1 MKKIFIL
8 VCLMLL
14 VGLEIEAQTFTDS
27 NLPIV
32 IITTNG
38 NQQIPDD
45 PKILGNMKII
55 YRGAGQRNFL
65 TDQSDP
71 AFLNYNGRIGIELR
85 GSSSQ
90 ALEKKQYSLTTL
102 LADNV
107 SNNNVG
113 LLGMPEENDWV
124 LNGMAFDDSMIRDYI
139 SYNLSRRIGEYAP
152 RTVYCEVV
160 INGDYRGLYI
170 LQEKIKVDGDRVD
183 INKIE
188 PTDNE
193 LPDLSGGYITKA
205 DKIAGED
212 VPAWTVSSYTGFD
225 DVNFIH
231 EFPKPNDITSQ
242 QSQYIKSQFDKLTTT
257 ANSGNTSL
265 SQGYPSVIDI
275 PSFLDFMIINE
286 LSANVDGYQFS
297 TYFHKDKKG
306 KLRAGP
312 LWDFNLTYGNDLLRW
327 GLNRSNTYQWQF
339 FNGDNVGAK
348 FWKDLFD
355 NGVYKC
361 YMAKRWNALIQ
372 NGEPLNLVSL
382 KTFIDETVATISEA
396 NARNVTRWP
405 PIPEDHPANHP
416 YNYEL
421 EIANI
426 KNFLETRIAWMTDN
440 LGSFSACNNVQTPP
454 LVITRIMYH
463 PNTSGEFPDSN
474 DQEFIEIT
482 NNGNEPI
489 NLTGM
494 YFRGTGFV
502 YQFST
507 GSVCPP
513 QGVLQLANDRE
524 TFIQKYSFSPFGEF
538 TRSLNNEGQKLTLA
552 DGFGNVIDEVS
563 YSNLSPWPDASG
575 NGSYI
580 QLTDVDL
587 DNNIGTSWVAS
598 SDPIFTNVTGIEENI
613 TQHIQVYPN
622 PVENTVSIKANSIIT
637 GMQLRDL
644 QGCLLETIHPG
655 SDFVTFNMAN
665 YRGGLYLMSVTVSGK
680 TGVLK
685 IVKK

>member
-1 MKKIFIL
+1 MKKFFIL

-32 IITTNG
+32 IITMDGNG
-38 NQQIPDD
+38 SIEDE
-45 PKILGNMKII
+45 PKKLGTMKII
-55 YRGAGQRNFL
+55 YRGVGQRNYIS
-65 TDQSDP
+65 DQNNSS
-71 AFLNYNGRIGIELR
+71 ALNYNGRIGIEIR
-85 GSSSQ
+85 GSSST

-107 SNNNVG
+107 TNNNVS
-113 LLGMPEENDWV
+113 LLNMPEENDWI
-124 LNGMAFDDSMIRDYI
+124 LNGLAFDDSMIRDYI
-139 SYNLSRRIGEYAP
+139 SYNLSRKIGEYAP

-170 LQEKIKVDGDRVD
+170 LQEKIKVDNDRVD
-183 INKIE
+183 INKIGL
-188 PTDNE
+188 TDNA

-205 DKIAGED
+205 DKIAGDD

-231 EFPKPNDITSQ
+231 EFPKPKDITNQ
-242 QSQYIKSQFDKLTTT
+242 QSQYIKSQFDKLSTT
-257 ANSGNTSL
+257 ASSGNTSV

-275 PSFLDFMIINE
+275 PSFLNFMILNE

-297 TYFHKDKKG
+297 TYFHKDKNG

-327 GLNRSNTYQWQF
+327 GLDRSNTYQWQF
-339 FNGDNVGAK
+339 FNGDNIGAK

-361 YMAKRWNALIQ
+361 YMAKRWNELIQ
-372 NGEPLNLVSL
+372 NGQPLNLVSL

-396 NARNVTRWP
+396 SARNITRWP
-405 PIPEDHPANHP
+405 PIPEDHPESHP
-416 YNYEL
+416 YDYEL

-426 KNFLETRIAWMTDN
+426 KSFLETRITWMTNN

-463 PNTSGEFPDSN
+463 PNITGEFPDSN

-482 NNGNEPI
+482 NNGNESI

-494 YFRGTGFV
+494 YFGGTGFV
-502 YQFST
+502 YQFPV

-513 QGVLQLANDRE
+513 QGVLQLANHRE
-524 TFIQKYSFSPFGEF
+524 TFIQKYTFSPFGEF
-538 TRSLNNEGQKLTLA
+538 TRSLNNTGQKLMLV

-563 YSNLSPWPDASG
+563 YSNLAPWPNAEG

-587 DNNIGTSWVAS
+587 DNNIGTNWVAS
-598 SDPIFTNVTGIEENI
+598 TDPIFTNVTGIEESVAESL
-613 TQHIQVYPN
+613 QVYPN
-622 PVENTVSIKANSIIT
+622 PVENTVSIKANSVIT
-637 GMQLRDL
+637 AMQLHDL
-644 QGCLLETIHPG
+644 QGRLLETIHAG
-655 SDFVTFNMAN
+655 SDLVTFNMTN
-665 YRGGLYLMSVTVSGK
+665 YHGGLYLMNVTVSGK
-680 TGVLK
+680 TAVLK